1 MTTVK
6 SRLLLAAMASSTMLT
21 APALAEETANTE
33 SDTLQEIL
41 VVGARPI
48 SSTTDSDIKPV
59 RVARADA
66 AALVSGVPGGALVNN
81 GAISGQVQF
90 RGMMGSRVAVAIDG
104 QRFGSGGPNLMDP
117 PLQYAP
123 LPLVASLEV
132 SRSIGSVSEGP
143 GLAGRV
149 NAVYKKVGFSDGP
162 DMDLSGS
169 LSATVRSADESIA
182 TGGVIGAST
191 NRWRV
196 QVLGS
201 YEDGSNLRSAHGDIA
216 NTFYERSVAG
226 AGFGW
231 QSEDGTHEFG
241 FDYRHHDV
249 DDTGNPPFAMDIEF
263 FNGDF
268 ARGKYIGRYNGGLM
282 VEANVGYADIGHA
295 MTNYASRPAPMMATM
310 YRRSVATAETWTA
323 DLKAVKAVDEGK
335 LSVGLDYENSKH
347 DMTITNPNND
357 AFFIGAFP
365 DIEMERLGGFAE
377 WRYEHAGSGYE
388 LGLRYDHYTSTA
400 DKATVGSAVPA
411 MPGMLAMAFN
421 AGDREV
427 KHDLFDATFQGWY
440 KVSEGTTLRATLA
453 RKNRAP
459 GYVEQFG
466 WLPISASGGL
476 ADGNT
481 YIGDRSLKAETA
493 LIAELGVDYVGGG
506 FYMRPT
512 AFYRK
517 VDDYIQGVPFDDT
530 PGVSDSMVEMISAMN
545 GDPTPLRFANVDATL
560 YGLDV
565 DFGVTLSDRWHLDG
579 TFSYVRA
586 KRDDIQDDLYRV
598 APARGVVGLTY
609 EGGDWYVTAASRMVA
624 KQSKVSLTNSEV
636 PTGGYALVDLYAGW
650 WVNERVNLTAG
661 VENLFDRF
669 YEDHLAGYNRIAGSD
684 IALGDRLPG
693 AGINAFLRLEY
704 SF

>member
-1 MTTVK
+1 MTVHH
-6 SRLLLAAMASSTMLT
+6 SRLLLAAMASSTILT
-21 APALAEETANTE
+21 APSVADAQRTDG
-33 SDTLQEIL
+33 DTLQEIL
-41 VVGARPI
+41 VVGARPV
-48 SSTTDSDIKPV
+48 TTATDNEVNPA
-59 RVARADA
+59 RVARADT
-66 AALVSGVPGGALVNN
+66 AALVAGVPGGALINN
-81 GAISGQVQF
+81 GALSGQVQF
-90 RGMMGSRVAVAIDG
+90 RGMMGARVAVSIDG

-123 LPLVASLEV
+123 LPLVASLEI
-132 SRSIGSVSEGP
+132 SRSVGSVSDGP

-149 NAVYKKVGFSDGP
+149 NASFKKVGFTDSAN
-162 DMDLSGS
+162 MDFSGS
-169 LSATVRSADESIA
+169 LSASVRSADESVA
-182 TGGVIGAST
+182 TGGVVGAASDT
-191 NRWRV
+191 WRV

-201 YEDGSNLRSAHGDIA
+201 YEDGSNLRSARGDIA
-216 NTFYERSVAG
+216 GTFYERSVGG

-231 QSEDGTHEFG
+231 RSEDGKHELG
-241 FDYRHHDV
+241 FDYRHQKV
-249 DDTGNPPFAMDIEF
+249 GETGNPPFAMDIEF

-268 ARGKYIGRYNGGLM
+268 VRGTYIGRYDGLM
-282 VEANVGYADIGHA
+282 VEANVAYADIDHA

-310 YRRSVATAETWTA
+310 YRRSVAAAETWTA
-323 DLKAVKAVDEGK
+323 DLT
-335 LSVGLDYENSKH
+335 LSKTLGAGTLSLGGDYENASH

-365 DIEMERLGGFAE
+365 DIEMERIGGFAE
-377 WRYEHAGSGYE
+377 WRYEEAGSGYE
-388 LGLRYDHYTSTA
+388 VGLRYDHYQSTA
-400 DKATVGSAVPA
+400 GNATVGSAVPA

-421 AGDREV
+421 GGDRTMT
-427 KHDLFDATFQGWY
+427 HDLVDAVFQGWY
-440 KVSEGTTLRATLA
+440 KMSDTSTLRATLA

-481 YIGDRSLKAETA
+481 YVGDRTLKAETT
-493 LIAELGVDYVGGG
+493 LIAELGVDYASGG

-530 PGVSDSMVEMISAMN
+530 PGVSDTVVEMISAMN
-545 GDPTPLRFANVDATL
+545 GDTTPLRFANVDATL

-565 DFGVTLSDRWHLDG
+565 DLGMAVSDSWHIDA

-586 KRDDIQDDLYRV
+586 ERDDTDDNLYRI

-609 EGGDWYVTAASRMVA
+609 EGGAWYVTAASRMVA
-624 KQSKVSLTNSEV
+624 KQKKVSATNDEAA
-636 PTGGYALVDLYAGW
+636 TDGYVLVDLYAGW

-669 YEDHLAGYNRIAGSD
+669 YEDHLAGYNRIAESD
-684 IALGDRLPG
+684 VALGDRLPG
-693 AGINAFLRLEY
+693 AGVNAFVRLEY

>member
-1 MTTVK
+1 MNHFR

-21 APALAEETANTE
+21 APSAAETTAG
-33 SDTLQEIL
+33 DTLEEIL
-41 VVGARPI
+41 VVGAPPVR
-48 SSTTDSDIKPV
+48 TATDSSVKPV
-59 RVARADA
+59 RVASADA
-66 AALVSGVPGGALVNN
+66 AALVAGVPGGALINN
-81 GAISGQVQF
+81 GALSGQVQF
-90 RGMMGSRVAVAIDG
+90 RGMMGARVAVSIDG

-132 SRSIGSVSEGP
+132 SRSVGSVSDGP

-149 NAVYKKVGFSDGP
+149 NAVYKKVGFADTGSTE
-162 DMDLSGS
+162 LNGS
-169 LSATVRSADESIA
+169 LSAAVRSADESIA
-182 TGGVIGAST
+182 LGGVVGAAT
-191 NRWRV
+191 DTWRV

-201 YEDGSNLRSAHGDIA
+201 YEDGGNLRSPHGDIA
-216 NTFYERSVAG
+216 NTFHERSVAG

-231 QSEDGTHEFG
+231 RSEDGKHEFG
-241 FDYRHHDV
+241 FDYRHHKV
-249 DDTGNPPFAMDIEF
+249 GETGNPPFAMDIEF

-268 ARGKYIGRYNGGLM
+268 ARGKYIGRFDGLT
-282 VEANVGYADIGHA
+282 VEANVALADIGHA
-295 MTNYASRPAPMMATM
+295 MTNYLSRPAPMMASM
-310 YRRSVATAETWTA
+310 YRRSLADARTWTA
-323 DLKAVKAVDEGK
+323 DLGFKKAFSAGT
-335 LSVGLDYENSKH
+335 LSFGADYENAQH

-365 DIEMERLGGFAE
+365 DIEMERIGGFAE
-377 WRYEHAGSGYE
+377 WRYEQDGSGYE
-388 LGLRYDHYTSTA
+388 VGLRYDHYGSSA
-400 DKATVGSAVPA
+400 GLATVGSAVPA
-411 MPGMLAMAFN
+411 MPGMLAVAFN
-421 AGDREV
+421 SGDRDV
-427 KHDLFDATFQGWY
+427 SHDLVDAVFQGWY
-440 KVSEGTTLRATLA
+440 KVNEDTTLRATLA

-481 YIGDRSLKAETA
+481 YVGDRLLKAETA
-493 LIAELGVDYVGGG
+493 LIAELGVDYTAGS

-512 AFYRK
+512 VFYRT
-517 VDDYIQGVPFDDT
+517 VDDYIQGVPFDNT
-530 PGVSDSMVEMISAMN
+530 PGVADTMVEMISAMN
-545 GDPTPLRFANVDATL
+545 GDATPLRFANVDATL

-565 DFGVTLSDRWHLDG
+565 DLGIQISKSWHIDG

-586 KRDDIQDDLYRV
+586 KRDDITDDLYRV

-624 KQSKVSLTNSEV
+624 KQNKVSVTNSE
-636 PTGGYALVDLYAGW
+636 TATDGYVLMDLYAGW
-650 WVNERVNLTAG
+650 WMNESVNLTAG

-669 YEDHLAGYNRIAGSD
+669 YEDHLAGYNRIAGSSV
-684 IALGDRLPG
+684 ALGDRIPG
-693 AGINAFLRLEY
+693 TGINAFLRLEY